1 MIKSKAFIILIL
13 AFGIFG
19 IINTEMGVIG
29 ILPQLAQ
36 YYDISVSTAGLLV
49 SLFALA
55 VAISG
60 PFLPLLFSGMNRKK
74 AMLLVIGIFIIGNIV
89 SIFAPNFTVA
99 LIARIVPAFLHPVYF
114 SLAFTAAASSVSQDQ
129 APKAIGKVFMG
140 VTAGM
145 VIGIPITSFI
155 ANVSTLQLALL
166 FFAIVNIITF
176 LAILFF
182 VPSMP
187 VKEKMSYGSQ
197 VSVLKKPVLWMAIFS
212 AIFILSG
219 MYAAYSFF
227 AEYLESV
234 TGMSGGLISLMLVL
248 FGLTGVAGNLLA
260 GKLITNHALKTVVVF
275 PIIFGVLYLI
285 VYLLGSFTVP
295 MVILIALWGV
305 LFTFGLNISQYMITS
320 SAPEAPDFSNGLFVA
335 FANLGVTIGT
345 IVGGAFIS
353 GMGTQSVMWS
363 ALLFLTLGFVAV
375 LFFVPLARKDYKR
388 IAN

>member
-1 MIKSKAFIILIL
+1 MIKSKALIILIL

-55 VAISG
+55 VAIAG
-60 PFLPLLFSGMNRKK
+60 PFLPLLFSGVNRKK

-89 SIFAPNFTVA
+89 SVFAPNFTVA

-114 SLAFTAAASSVSQDQ
+114 SLAFTAAASSVSKDQ
-129 APKAIGKVFMG
+129 VPKAIGKVFMG

-155 ANVSTLQLALL
+155 ANVSNLQLALL
-166 FFAIVNIITF
+166 FFAIVNAITF
-176 LAILFF
+176 LSILFF

-197 VSVLKKPVLWMAIFS
+197 VRVLKKPVLWMAIFS

-234 TGMSGGLISLMLVL
+234 TEMTGGMISLMLVL

-353 GMGTQSVMWS
+353 GMGTHSVMWS

-375 LFFVPLARKDYKR
+375 LFFAPLARR
-388 IAN
+388 QQARAN